1 MVIVNFCYCE
11 FPVKGGREIM
21 KKFLISVV
29 AMALSSVAMAGPNWT
44 YLDLGI
50 VLADSAGKDTAA
62 GAAVTGSFGL
72 DLFHGNLTYMAL
84 SDAVNRC
91 QNTLCT
97 KTKGDDYDSIRVG
110 VGIHPAVTDSTD
122 MVVEIGYTD
131 GSYDDAS
138 QDPDAIDLS
147 FGVRSMITDEFELSA
162 MAIISD
168 GSADTGSDDDFQDAG
183 FRFGGQ
189 YFFSDAISV
198 NASVTQGQSVQ
209 TGAGDDYF
217 QIGGR
222 WNF

>member
-1 MVIVNFCYCE
+1 
-11 FPVKGGREIM
+11 M
-21 KKFLISVV
+21 KKLLLGLA

-50 VLADSAGKDTAA
+50 VLADSEGKDTAA
-62 GAAVTGSFGL
+62 GAALTGSFGL
-72 DLFHGNLTYMAL
+72 DLFHGNLTYTAI
-84 SDAVNRC
+84 SDAQSRTVPAGGGGGPIATTGCANAPAGVSC
-91 QNTLCT
+91 
-97 KTKGDDYDSIRVG
+97 KGDDYDSIRVG

-122 MVVEIGYTD
+122 MFVEIGYTD
-131 GSYDDAS
+131 GSYDDAK
-138 QDPDAIDLS
+138 QDPDAIDLT
-147 FGVRSMITDEFELSA
+147 FGVRSMITDTFELSA
-162 MAIISD
+162 AAILAD
-168 GSADTGSDDDFQDAG
+168 GSSDVGGDDDVQDAG

-198 NASVTQGQSVQ
+198 NATVTQGTSVQ